1 MKAWEYFWTASLV
14 ISGIAFAC
22 ITAIVSMRGF
32 RDLRV
37 MFEKLKQQK
46 GRESTW
52 EGKSNH

>member
-37 MFEKLKQQK
+37 MFEKLRQQK